1 MKPVRVHLGV
11 PSIRTLC
18 YRHAGSLQC
27 ARHGRLHA
35 RTTAIAG
42 DRAWG
47 PKPPHTVCSHTPD
60 QRSSPIML
68 YILIINSYLS
78 PFWVKF
84 SASALPP
91 WQATLPQ
98 WRLARIESST
108 LALGRVSLLLAVG
121 RPWCP
126 HVRRTSLG
134 GVRDTDLE
142 RVRSASFVTPT
153 HAAWTLSLA
162 IARRRSVPV
171 PAGSQAPP
179 GRIGN

>member
-1 MKPVRVHLGV
+1 MLPACRFVAMRAAWATPRSDDGNCRRPRV
-11 PSIRTLC
+11 
-18 YRHAGSLQC
+18 GSQ
-27 ARHGRLHA
+27 ASPHGLFPHA
-35 RTTAIAG
+35 RPAIVA
-42 DRAWG
+42 DYVI
-47 PKPPHTVCSHTPD
+47 H
-60 QRSSPIML
+60 
-68 YILIINSYLS
+68 ININTYLS

-98 WRLARIESST
+98 WRLARIDSST